1 MQRKVTGE
9 GQVKGLLNGMSRV
22 QTGRTHPGNST
33 KQPGTSDWG
42 EGGGE
47 AAESQRRVQG
57 LSSGLTLWPH
67 MLFRLL
73 LVSGR
78 NPLELT

>member
-42 EGGGE
+42 GRWGSCRVTEEGAGPQLW
-47 AAESQRRVQG
+47 ADPLAPHAVQAVAG
-57 LSSGLTLWPH
+57 KWKKPT
-67 MLFRLL
+67 
-73 LVSGR
+73 
-78 NPLELT
+78 

>member
-9 GQVKGLLNGMSRV
+9 GQVKGLLNRMSRV
-22 QTGRTHPGNST
+22 QTGKTHPGSST

-42 EGGGE
+42 GGSGE
-47 AAESQRRVQG
+47 AAESQRRVRG

-78 NPLELT
+78 NPT